1 MMKKTSAVLLLF
13 LMFVSM
19 FLVGCNGNPFDGSH
33 VVSFDPNNGDE
44 VVDILVKDGRK
55 AMAPSVAYNED
66 GMPFMEWR
74 TGDGKAFDLETPI
87 TSDIGLTAA
96 YYQEM
101 TPEADFESQCIT
113 WISGGFYWGVS
124 NHQKAL
130 IDEKE
135 LLKPVNPDKDA
146 AEKEDRTGLYQGE
159 NISEIEYVLSNMEN
173 LSATQLVLG
182 TLFIANGTKD
192 EMTVEYSP
200 YWSETV
206 KVFTMDIGGTT
217 YAFAL
222 DMDSFIYRDA
232 DFLAAI
238 EKNGW
243 KPFTDLEDK
252 IIYEGTV
259 EKLFFYVAGFG
270 ETYDSKEV
278 LGMKNLCLK
287 ILVKPNEE
295 TFNYEVNVDLLISET
310 QLRIDNA
317 HYEYGM
323 AYKLD
328 LNGGWKSPVKIK
340 SHFLPIEQKPYRT
353 EVFYQH
359 FYYVENS
366 TPVM

>member
-1 MMKKTSAVLLLF
+1 MMKKTSCVLFLF
-13 LMFVSM
+13 LMVVSI
-19 FLVGCNGNPFDGSH
+19 FLVGCNGNPFAGSH

-44 VVDILVKDGRK
+44 SIDILVKDGWK
-55 AMAPSVAYNED
+55 ATAPSMTYNED

-74 TGDGKAFDLETPI
+74 TIGGKAFDLETPI

-96 YYQEM
+96 YYQKM
-101 TPEADFESQCIT
+101 TPEADFESHCIG
-113 WISGGFYWGVS
+113 WISSGFYWGVS
-124 NHQKAL
+124 NHQEAL

-159 NISEIEYVLSNMEN
+159 NISEIEYVLSNMKN
-173 LSATQLVLG
+173 LSAIQLVLG

-206 KVFTMDIGGTT
+206 KVFTMNIGGTT

-222 DMDSFIYRDA
+222 DMDPFIDRDA

-252 IIYEGTV
+252 TEYEGTV
-259 EKLFFYVAGFG
+259 EKLFFYVSEYG
-270 ETYDSKEV
+270 EIYDSKEV

-287 ILVKPNEE
+287 IQVKPNDG
-295 TFNYEVNVDLLISET
+295 TFNYEVNVDLSVSET

-323 AYKLD
+323 AYKLCLD
-328 LNGGWKSPVKIK
+328 DEWKSPVEAKTY
-340 SHFLPIEQKPYRT
+340 SFLDNRYRY
-353 EVFYQH
+353 EMFYQH
-359 FYYVENS
+359 FYDVENV
-366 TPVM
+366 TYVT